1 MNDSAGQLF
10 RRLHIRIDSPRKRC
24 MHDSWSKQRTP
35 DSFDMKTLFPSRTA
49 LPPHN
54 HSFSEFT
61 NSEENQ
67 EEGRKC
73 VVVGG
78 GLVAIVVRG
87 ERSALRRRADVRSLS
102 KEAPSRLQRRGK
114 KRRFAEKREPS
125 KPF

>member
-1 MNDSAGQLF
+1 
-10 RRLHIRIDSPRKRC
+10 

-73 VVVGG
+73 GEGGWGGREGGVSCDRSERGALCGG
-78 GLVAIVVRG
+78 GRT
-87 ERSALRRRADVRSLS
+87 
-102 KEAPSRLQRRGK
+102 
-114 KRRFAEKREPS
+114 
-125 KPF
+125 

>member
-1 MNDSAGQLF
+1 
-10 RRLHIRIDSPRKRC
+10 

-67 EEGRKC
+67 EEGGKC
-73 VVVGG
+73 GEVGG
-78 GLVAIVVRG
+78 GALVAIVVRG
-87 ERSALRRRADVRSLS
+87 ERSAEEGGREKSFQGGGGVR
-102 KEAPSRLQRRGK
+102 APSRLQRRGK
-114 KRRFAEKREPS
+114 KRRFAEEREPS

>member
-1 MNDSAGQLF
+1 
-10 RRLHIRIDSPRKRC
+10 

-73 VVVGG
+73 GGWVG
-78 GLVAIVVRG
+78 GLVAAIVVRG
-87 ERSALRRRADVRSLS
+87 ERSAEEGGREKSFQGGGVR
-102 KEAPSRLQRRGK
+102 APSRLQRRGK